1 MTIEDPDM
9 KPIPGV
15 RKPAGT
21 ANYHYQKKVPK
32 DLLMHPSIN
41 GELWGFRGSLG
52 TSNLREANALAAAKL
67 AELEKFWATLSASQ
81 RASRPGEVTPALLD
95 AIAQRVKAAVL
106 AEDEAL
112 RADHRALAASL
123 MNWWRAKEKARHL
136 AHAKALRDA
145 QSSDQEPPPYRS
157 LTVPKVLTAE
167 GLEELEQLKPLGMAD
182 VMVGELL
189 DMLKERHQ
197 AAAEETRK
205 ALGRGLNMPIL
216 VRADREARAL
226 GVNLS
231 DEDWKSTEAKSLRE
245 ACQRAYLEALEGL
258 AQRDNG
264 MVVDTPP
271 APSVVPSAS
280 EVAPQASE
288 GLTLGE
294 VVKEVLKAYPENDY
308 KRKLNMVTGL
318 MLQVISPTLPV
329 KDLKQAQV
337 TAFLSKVCKLP
348 TDWYT
353 QTRKGAKVSQLL
365 DQEHPECIGPK
376 TFESTYRAAL
386 STFLTRAQHEYQDQG
401 FPATVSV
408 RFAKYQGTRE
418 ENEDQ
423 QRNFKPDELQRL
435 FGSKEYAEFAQAP
448 DMAHRYWLPLLML
461 HSGARPRELCQIN
474 PQVDYGT
481 RDGVPFFLISEKTEA
496 DAGVDKTVKTGEER
510 HIPIHPR
517 LIEWGFLEYV
527 DKVKGQ
533 GAKRL
538 FPGFGMNKGNA
549 AARAGYWFS
558 DFLEEIGLRDE
569 NPKALISGLYA
580 FKKTFITEAHRLGLR
595 YQSITGHADE
605 SASKVLRSSYIMEE
619 IPIADKLQV
628 LKQVDFGVNPPSLG
642 YK

>member
-1 MTIEDPDM
+1 MTKDNPEV
-9 KPIPGV
+9 KALPGV
-15 RKPAGT
+15 RRVPQSTNWHYWKRNPDTLMNHPAIGGKQW
-21 ANYHYQKKVPK
+21 A
-32 DLLMHPSIN
+32 
-41 GELWGFRGSLG
+41 FRGSLG
-52 TSNLREANALAAAKL
+52 TSDLREANALAVAKL
-67 AELEKFWATLSASQ
+67 AELEKFWATLRAAQ
-81 RASRPGEVTPALLD
+81 RASRPSEVTPALLD

-123 MNWWRAKEKARHL
+123 MNWWGAKEKARYL
-136 AHAKALRDA
+136 THAKALREA
-145 QSSDQEPPPYRS
+145 QSPEQEPPPYRP
-157 LTVPKVLTAE
+157 LAVPQVLTSE
-167 GLEELEQLKPLGMAD
+167 GLDELEQLKPLGMAD

-205 ALGRGLNMPIL
+205 ALGRGLNMPVL
-216 VRADREARAL
+216 VRADREARVL

-231 DEDWKSTEAKSLRE
+231 DDDWKSTEAKTLRE

-337 TAFLSKVCKLP
+337 TAFLAKVCKLP

-353 QTRKGAKVSQLL
+353 QTRKGAKLSQLL
-365 DQEHPECIGPK
+365 DQEHSECIGPK

-461 HSGARPRELCQIN
+461 HTGARPREICQIN
-474 PQVDYGT
+474 PQVDYGA
-481 RDGVPFFLISEKTEA
+481 RDGVSYPGRCGS
-496 DAGVDKTVKTGEER
+496 TG
-510 HIPIHPR
+510 IGA
-517 LIEWGFLEYV
+517 W
-527 DKVKGQ
+527 KV
-533 GAKRL
+533 A
-538 FPGFGMNKGNA
+538 
-549 AARAGYWFS
+549 
-558 DFLEEIGLRDE
+558 
-569 NPKALISGLYA
+569 
-580 FKKTFITEAHRLGLR
+580 
-595 YQSITGHADE
+595 
-605 SASKVLRSSYIMEE
+605 
-619 IPIADKLQV
+619 
-628 LKQVDFGVNPPSLG
+628 
-642 YK
+642 